1 MQNVVTSKKTRFGY
15 ASNAILL
22 RLHALFTHLHLETRV
37 ASRVELI
44 STFFRYFYIHF
55 RVSFD
60 PEVLK
65 VWKLSFISSVR
76 GSEAD
81 VNLKVNLDLDS
92 RNSKYIEQE
101 KEAEN
106 NVGILNGEE
115 DEDDDANEL
124 WGFSLP
130 VPRR

>member
-1 MQNVVTSKKTRFGY
+1 M
-15 ASNAILL
+15 
-22 RLHALFTHLHLETRV
+22 
-37 ASRVELI
+37 
-44 STFFRYFYIHF
+44 
-55 RVSFD
+55 SFD